1 MYIQTL
7 RLTQFKNHDQ
17 SEFEFCNGINCFYGK
32 NGIGKTNVLDALH
45 YICNGK
51 SYFSRRDLN
60 SINFNG
66 DFALLD
72 AKINQNLVVIDTSI
86 GLQKSG
92 KKGLKRNGATI
103 ARLADYI
110 GFLPGVMIAPNDITL
125 LTGNSDERRRFI
137 DKTISF
143 VNIEYLRDLM
153 KSNKLTEAR
162 NELLKQFYVNRNTD
176 LLALEAIDHQLIPL
190 QDKIS
195 HARNEFLTDIVK
207 PLQKVYKLLV
217 REQESLS
224 LQYQTQLEEMDAKA
238 LFTMHQNKDLMAQ
251 RTTAGVHK
259 DDMEIEINTV
269 SVKQFG
275 SQGQIKSATIA
286 LNLASYLYIAEKKKV
301 KPVLLLDDIFEKIDD
316 YRAERLLHLISDD
329 AFGQIFIT
337 DTNEER
343 LKSKLKDVTSE
354 KKFFNIER
362 I

>member
-32 NGIGKTNVLDALH
+32 NGVGKTNVLDALH

-51 SYFSRRDLN
+51 SYFSRRDLT

-66 DFALLD
+66 DFALID
-72 AKINQNLVVIDTSI
+72 AKINQNAEEISTSI
-86 GLQKSG
+86 GLHKSG
-92 KKGLKRNGATI
+92 KKGLKRNGSNLT
-103 ARLADYI
+103 RLADFI
-110 GFLPGVMIAPNDITL
+110 GYLPGVMIAPNDISL

-137 DKTISF
+137 DKTLSF
-143 VNIEYLRDLM
+143 IYPDYLKDLM
-153 KSNKLTEAR
+153 KNNKLLEAR
-162 NELLKQFYVNRNTD
+162 NEMLKQFYLNRHTD

-190 QDKIS
+190 QDRITE
-195 HARNEFLTDIVK
+195 ARNLFLQELLE
-207 PLQKVYKLLV
+207 PLQRVYKLLV
-217 REQESLS
+217 NEEESLS
-224 LQYQTQLEEMDAKA
+224 IQYQTQLSDMDAKT

-251 RTTAGVHK
+251 RTTGGVHK
-259 DDMEIEINTV
+259 DDMEIEINEV

-286 LNLASYLYIAEKKKV
+286 LNLASYLYIADKKKV
-301 KPVLLLDDIFEKIDD
+301 KPILLLDDIFEKIDD
-316 YRAERLLHLISDD
+316 HRAKQLLHLISDES
-329 AFGQIFIT
+329 FGQIFIT

-362 I
+362 V